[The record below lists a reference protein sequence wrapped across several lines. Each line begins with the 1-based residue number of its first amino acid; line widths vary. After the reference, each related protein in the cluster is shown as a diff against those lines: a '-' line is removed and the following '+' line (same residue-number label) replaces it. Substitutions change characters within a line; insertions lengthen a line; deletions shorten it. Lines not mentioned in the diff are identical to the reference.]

1 MLEQKSF
8 IKKISHFSVFIFI
21 ALILI
26 FSFSRSFNNSYVL
39 LSSNTS
45 PTSTCGLNN
54 GNCASCYTSNTQDC
68 LTTPANSPSST
79 KPPSSCTES
88 GKGCHLFTSYINPA
102 INLLSGLV
110 VLVAMASIIV
120 AGIMY
125 SSSGGDPQKTAKA
138 KGRIINTLLALLAY
152 IFLYSF
158 LQFIIPGG
166 LLNK

>member
-1 MLEQKSF
+1 MLEQKSL
-8 IKKISHFSVFIFI
+8 IKKFLRLSVLILV

-26 FSFSRSFNNSYVL
+26 FSFNRSFNNSYVL
-39 LSSNTS
+39 LSSNIS
-45 PTSTCGLNN
+45 PTSTCSLNN
-54 GNCASCYTSNTQDC
+54 GNCASCYNLNGQQC
-68 LTTPANSPSST
+68 LTGSQQYQSFSQ
-79 KPPSSCTES
+79 SSCTES
-88 GKGCHLFTSYINPA
+88 GKGCSLYSSYINPA

-110 VLVAMASIIV
+110 VLVAIVSIII

>member
-1 MLEQKSF
+1 MLEQKSL
-8 IKKISHFSVFIFI
+8 IKKFLRFSVLILV

-26 FSFSRSFNNSYVL
+26 FSFIRSFNNSYVL
-39 LSSNTS
+39 LSSNIS
-45 PTSTCGLNN
+45 PTSTCSLNN
-54 GNCASCYTSNTQDC
+54 GNCASCYNLNGQQC
-68 LTTPANSPSST
+68 LTGSSEYHKSPA
-79 KPPSSCTES
+79 SCTES
-88 GKGCHLFTSYINPA
+88 GKGCSLYSSYINPA

-110 VLVAMASIIV
+110 VLVAIVSIII

-138 KGRIINTLLALLAY
+138 KSRIINTLLALLAY